1 MKRDRNLVLGVLS
14 AILILGCTN
23 SAESLDAAPL
33 NQNASDKIEKHIDID
48 KINAIA
54 CSCSGQNDAVCM
66 EKMVK
71 EIERVFVSSG
81 YSLNKTIANCYSTR
95 GNAIHTMQLGWG
107 NLFLS
112 VFALLE
118 TNEGKDYMVKEKILS
133 QETIYVLENTKK
145 NFK

>member
-1 MKRDRNLVLGVLS
+1 MKRGKKLVLGVLFG
-14 AILILGCTN
+14 ILMFGCTN

-33 NQNASDKIEKHIDID
+33 NQNASNKIEKHIDID

-54 CSCSGQNDAVCM
+54 ASCSGQNDLVCM

-71 EIERVFVSSG
+71 EIERVFESSG

-95 GNAIHTMQLGWG
+95 ENAIHTMQLGWG
-107 NLFLS
+107 NFFLS

-118 TNEGKDYMVKEKILS
+118 TNEGKDYMVKEKILT
-133 QETIYVLENTKK
+133 QETIDVLESAKK